1 MVRRANQVD
10 VAEDPV
16 RQRILTAFSER
27 ARRSGIRAIP
37 MGDLAAELRM
47 SPMTLYKHF
56 ASKDELVAAMVD
68 AWALEL
74 AALDALEWE
83 KAESCSSALEV
94 LLRWA
99 DIWTASLARVSPA
112 LFADLQRDHPAAWK
126 RFEAQIGE
134 RKQIAAKYLA
144 PFLRDD
150 VHAGVAILMLDSLVM
165 QSADPGFV
173 ETVGISRRESVRSA
187 LAIWGGGALKQRV
200 GLRAKG

>member
-10 VAEDPV
+10 VAVDPV

-94 LLRWA
+94 LLAWA
-99 DIWTASLARVSPA
+99 DTWTASLARVSPA
-112 LFADLQRDHPAAWK
+112 LFADLVGKAAQRGRK
-126 RFEAQIGE
+126 LQLLVRRRFQPIG
-134 RKQIAAKYLA
+134 
-144 PFLRDD
+144 
-150 VHAGVAILMLDSLVM
+150 V
-165 QSADPGFV
+165 
-173 ETVGISRRESVRSA
+173 
-187 LAIWGGGALKQRV
+187 QRV
-200 GLRAKG
+200 A